1 MNIVE
6 ELKRIDGVGD
16 VQNLGERKYSM
27 RIWINPDK
35 LSNLGLTVNQLVSSI
50 KEQNLQAALGTIGSS
65 PIESTNKFQ
74 YTLTSKTRL
83 TDVKEFENIIVKEN
97 SDGSKS

>member
-1 MNIVE
+1 
-6 ELKRIDGVGD
+6 
-16 VQNLGERKYSM
+16 M

-35 LSNLGLTVNQLVSSI
+35 LSNLGLTVDPTSFIN

-83 TDVKEFENIIVKEN
+83 TDVKEFENIIGKR
-97 SDGSKS
+97 K